1 MLGAKPYQPMKKAL
15 ISIAAVILAGVSLPA
30 ATLTLAPVADTTLQS
45 AYVGNNLGGDSS
57 LWIGGR
63 RQGGVARGLFRFDL
77 SSVPAGATI
86 NSATLTLSVT
96 RTPSGCVNSLFDL
109 HRVSESWGEGN
120 NGGHG
125 GGTTAD
131 ANEASWNSRFAPG
144 TPWTTPGGSFAPA
157 VSASRSIGGNGSY
170 TFSSTAGL
178 VSDVQS
184 WVNNPSGNFGWELI
198 SQSENTPT
206 SIRLFGSRTGGSTA
220 PSLLINYTPVP
231 EPSTLALVV
240 LGGLGIWFARRRRQ
254 T

>member
-1 MLGAKPYQPMKKAL
+1 MKKAL
-15 ISIAAVILAGVSLPA
+15 ISFAAVILAGVSLPA

-45 AYVGNNLGGDSS
+45 AFPGNNGGGDPS

-96 RTPSGCVNSLFDL
+96 RTPSGGANSIFDL
-109 HRVSESWGEGN
+109 HRVSESWGEGDN
-120 NGGHG
+120 NGHSG
-125 GGTTAD
+125 GSLAGAG
-131 ANEASWNSRFAPG
+131 EASWNSRSAPG
-144 TPWTTPGGSFAPA
+144 TPWTTPGGTFSPT
-157 VSASRSIGGNGSY
+157 VSASRLIGGNGSY
-170 TFSSTAGL
+170 GFTSTAAL

-206 SIRLFGSRTGGSTA
+206 SIRLFGSRTGGATA

-231 EPSTLALVV
+231 EPSTLALVA
-240 LGGLGIWFARRRRQ
+240 LGGLGLWFASRRRRA
-254 T
+254 